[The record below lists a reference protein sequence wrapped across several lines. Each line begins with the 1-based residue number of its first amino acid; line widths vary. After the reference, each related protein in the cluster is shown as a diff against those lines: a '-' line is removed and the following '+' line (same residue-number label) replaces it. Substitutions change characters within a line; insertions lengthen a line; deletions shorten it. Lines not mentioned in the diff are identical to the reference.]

1 MLQESRDL
9 QDESRME
16 NLEELLNSA
25 REYTE
30 QNPQAVLADW
40 LDSLTLMSDLDRY
53 ESEKGV
59 TLMTLHAA
67 KGLEF
72 RVVFLVGMEEGILPH
87 AQSLES
93 NDDLEE
99 ERRLCYVGM
108 TRARELLFCI
118 HAYERRVHGRF
129 REQSPS
135 PFLTEIPEG
144 ARRAGAVGSRAL
156 VVAPGAAAVV
166 AGAADPRPA
175 TVHRPPAGG
184 RASAGQRPAPRTGP
198 SPGRAKPTTNVNGVM
213 SFFQNAPVQFDPER
227 HPRGESGRGA
237 RLGGS

>member
-1 MLQESRDL
+1 MHQESRDL

-16 NLEELLNSA
+16 NLEELINSA

-30 QNPQAVLADW
+30 QNPQATLADW

-53 ESEKGV
+53 ESQKGV

-87 AQSLES
+87 AQSLER

-108 TRARELLFCI
+108 TRARELLFCM
-118 HAYERRVHGRF
+118 HAFEWRVHVRF
-129 REQSPS
+129 REQRPS
-135 PFLTEIPEG
+135 PLLTEIPEA
-144 ARRAGAVGSRAL
+144 AREQVRLGRAHSSSQTWREQPMSERRPLDGRSTGRRPVMPPS
-156 VVAPGAAAVV
+156 
-166 AGAADPRPA
+166 RPA
-175 TVHRPPAGG
+175 AGGPAGG
-184 RASAGQRPAPRTGP
+184 PPARPRN
-198 SPGRAKPTTNVNGVM
+198 TNVNGVM
-213 SFFQNAPVQFDPER
+213 SFFQNAPVQFD
-227 HPRGESGRGA
+227 
-237 RLGGS
+237 